1 MGEPRRLPAFFFS
14 FLLGFRIYLFAER
27 DVTLVNALL
36 SHVLGV
42 KSKEGRREETRG
54 REGGQG
60 KGKLYSGGF
69 EWCQFGSRNKSSTKC

>member
-1 MGEPRRLPAFFFS
+1 MSSGGSLHFFS

-42 KSKEGRREETRG
+42 KSKEGRREETGGKERG
-54 REGGQG
+54 EGVGVG
-60 KGKLYSGGF
+60 KGQAILWGL
-69 EWCQFGSRNKSSTKC
+69 